1 MKLTDIMAH
10 RPLTADRATP
20 RAELI
25 ELMETAGVHHLPLLD
40 GERLVGLWVSRET
53 GPMEFLR
60 PEHVHQAPSDSNAVD
75 AIAELLRGR
84 EAVIAREDGKVVGL
98 LTQTDALDVIERAL
112 ERGIGKRRT
121 RPVIVRLCGEKG
133 GGKSTLILQTIPLLS
148 ASKVAVVHARRGA
161 PGSLEPEEV
170 QGATVIVEP
179 RAHLA
184 GPLARAIRRLGAVD
198 VVFVED
204 DGEPPSTMSHLPAD
218 YIVLVWPAD
227 GVDEL
232 DRAALAEVDALV
244 VTKLDVAPRA
254 FDLDAERER
263 LTGDRTDLDVF
274 GVAAGSDDR
283 GLDPWRRWL
292 RRRVLPRRH

>member
-1 MKLTDIMAH
+1 MKLSDIMAR

-20 RAELI
+20 RAELT

-40 GERLVGLWVSRET
+40 GESLVGLWVARDT

-60 PEHVHQAPSDSNAVD
+60 PEHVYQAPADSAAVD
-75 AIAELLRGR
+75 AISELMGGR
-84 EAVIAREDGKVVGL
+84 EAVIAREEGKVVGL
-98 LTQTDALDVIERAL
+98 LTRTDALDVIERAL

-121 RPVIVRLCGEKG
+121 RPVIVRLCGEKQ
-133 GGKSTLILQTIPLLS
+133 GGKSTLLLKTIPLLS
-148 ASKVAVVHARRGA
+148 ASKVAVVHARRSA
-161 PGSLEPEEV
+161 PGSLEPEEIE
-170 QGATVIVEP
+170 GATVLVEP
-179 RAHLA
+179 RAHLG
-184 GPLARAIRRLGAVD
+184 GPLSRAIRELGEVD

-204 DGEPPSTMSHLPAD
+204 DGEPPSTMSHLPGD
-218 YIVLVWPAD
+218 YIVLVWPAE

-232 DRAALAEVDALV
+232 DSDALAEVDALV
-244 VTKLDVAPRA
+244 VTKLDVAPRS

-263 LTGDRTDLDVF
+263 LAGDRADLDVF
-274 GVAAGSDDR
+274 GVAAGSDER